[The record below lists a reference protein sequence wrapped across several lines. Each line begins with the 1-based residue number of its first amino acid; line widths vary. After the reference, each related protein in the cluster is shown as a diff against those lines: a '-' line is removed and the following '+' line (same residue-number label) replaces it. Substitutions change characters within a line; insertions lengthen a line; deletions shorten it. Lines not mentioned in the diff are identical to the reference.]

1 MPGPPP
7 KPAHLRQRTN
17 RKAGAR
23 TLEAHSELP
32 AHVPALPNPD
42 QRDWHPMTLVVWR
55 EWWESEMAAEWLQ
68 TDIAGLGLVA
78 MLYDEFYKKPSVE
91 TLKEIRLQR
100 QCFGLTP
107 IDRSRLQWEI
117 FKGEDSERKRS
128 RPVRPSSP
136 VGRQDPR
143 RILTAVK

>member
-1 MPGPPP
+1 M
-7 KPAHLRQRTN
+7 
-17 RKAGAR
+17 
-23 TLEAHSELP
+23 TLE
-32 AHVPALPNPD
+32 
-42 QRDWHPMTLVVWR
+42 VWR
-55 EWWESEMAAEWLQ
+55 EWWESEMAGEWLQ

-78 MLYDEFYKKPSVE
+78 ILYDDFYRRPNVD

-117 FKGEDSERKRS
+117 FKGEESERKRTRPERTTS
-128 RPVRPSSP
+128 R
-136 VGRQDPR
+136 VGKQDPR

>member
-1 MPGPPP
+1 
-7 KPAHLRQRTN
+7 
-17 RKAGAR
+17 
-23 TLEAHSELP
+23 
-32 AHVPALPNPD
+32 
-42 QRDWHPMTLVVWR
+42 
-55 EWWESEMAAEWLQ
+55 MAAEWLQ

-78 MLYDEFYKKPSVE
+78 ILYDDFYQHPHVD
-91 TLKEIRLQR
+91 LVKEIRLQR

-143 RILTAVK
+143 RILTSVK